1 MVGGCCVCSDERG
14 WAENPLVYCDGHACS
29 VAVHQGKAE
38 GGGGRRGAAGP
49 RGRRAHRVPS
59 AAPSGALLG
68 RVPLPHPPEA
78 KGGVGSPPQPG
89 PPGPG
94 QALFSCLLFQ
104 SRAPHPKLKEFWGE
118 SREQGV
124 NSLIPAPPVLGL
136 SRECLPARYPPPSRP
151 VYFGSRSGRKRSR
164 GGHPPLLP
172 DAGRS
177 GIGKGGEGSHGRRDS

>member
-78 KGGVGSPPQPG
+78 KGGVGFPPPAWSSRTGSGIVFLPIVPVPRPPPQVEGVLGRVQGARSELPDTRTAGVGAVPRMFTCEVSPPPR
-89 PPGPG
+89 
-94 QALFSCLLFQ
+94 C
-104 SRAPHPKLKEFWGE
+104 
-118 SREQGV
+118 
-124 NSLIPAPPVLGL
+124 
-136 SRECLPARYPPPSRP
+136 P

-177 GIGKGGEGSHGRRDS
+177 GIG